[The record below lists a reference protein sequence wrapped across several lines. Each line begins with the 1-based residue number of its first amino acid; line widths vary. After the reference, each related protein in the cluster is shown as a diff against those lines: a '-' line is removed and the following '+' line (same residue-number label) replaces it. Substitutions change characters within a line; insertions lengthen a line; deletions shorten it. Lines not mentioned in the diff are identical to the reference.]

1 MRQHLGADVG
11 ETLPAP
17 DRSGCHVGTETQD
30 WRVFAGMIGP
40 LPTRVVAM
48 IGGDDGKVAFTQSC
62 LDFGH
67 TPIEVLERRRISRDV
82 AAVAV
87 FAVEIDQIGEDESA
101 IRQGFHGHNGS
112 GQAGVVAM
120 RLDLPT
126 RAPMSENV
134 ADLADRDD
142 GPAGFCKLIQDRVFW
157 RLSGEILAVSG
168 SYETG
173 LSPSPRRDER

>member
-1 MRQHLGADVG
+1 M
-11 ETLPAP
+11 
-17 DRSGCHVGTETQD
+17 
-30 WRVFAGMIGP
+30 FAGMIGP

-67 TPIEVLERRRISRDV
+67 TPIEVLECRRISRDV

-87 FAVEIDQIGEDESA
+87 SLSKSTRLAKTISA

-120 RLDLPT
+120 WLDLQT
-126 RAPMSENV
+126 VSMSENV
-134 ADLADRDD
+134 AYLADRDD

-157 RLSGEILAVSG
+157 RLSSEISAVSG

-173 LSPSPRRDER
+173 LSIPQPRTSDETRPILSGSQSSRAMRKIS